1 MMYNKL
7 YNNMFRPFIQQYCA
21 GIKLLRA
28 CIVEVSGST
37 LGRAI
42 SIRNMRVCF
51 LGNAKLN
58 RA

>member
-1 MMYNKL
+1 MEVV
-7 YNNMFRPFIQQYCA
+7 QQYCA
-21 GIKLLRA
+21 GIKLLQA

-42 SIRNMRVCF
+42 SIRDMRVCF
-51 LGNAKLN
+51 LGIAKLN